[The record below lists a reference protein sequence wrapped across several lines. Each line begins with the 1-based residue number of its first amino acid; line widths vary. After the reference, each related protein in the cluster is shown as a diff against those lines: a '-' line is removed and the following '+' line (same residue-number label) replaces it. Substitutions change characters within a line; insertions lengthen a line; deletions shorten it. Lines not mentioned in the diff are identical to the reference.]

1 MVEIPPPARHFGTA
15 QRREAKALA
24 FLEVIATNSDRLINV
39 LEELTTAQERLAD
52 AEERKAIALEGVA
65 RAQQVIG
72 ERLTDYIQKQF
83 HSVR

>member
-1 MVEIPPPARHFGTA
+1 MTTVEINPPLEDRPPAPPSG
-15 QRREAKALA
+15 EAKALE
-24 FLEVIATNSDRLINV
+24 LLDRLV
-39 LEELTTAQERLAD
+39 CVVEELTTAQERLAD
-52 AEERKAIALEGVA
+52 AEERKAIGLEGVA